1 MLKRYRFRAIPFAAM
16 LVAVTIGILMGNWQ
30 ARRAEQKIALGQL
43 LATRQ
48 RAEPLV
54 LGSQAIADD
63 AIEFRRVSV
72 SGRFLPDWAIY
83 LDNRPYNGR
92 AGFYLL
98 MPFHIDGSDRNLLV
112 ERGWLPRD
120 TAARDRV
127 PAVATPAGT
136 VTITGIARLN
146 AGHVMQLGSAPPLR
160 PGAIVQNADIVQLQS
175 ASGLKLEPFVLE
187 QTVDAIAGQGHGE
200 GNNDGPLVRDWPAP
214 SLGVDMH
221 RGYMFQW
228 YALALTAFLFYGW
241 TGFSRGRK

>member
-1 MLKRYRFRAIPFAAM
+1 MLKRYRFKIIPFVAM
-16 LVAVTIGILMGNWQ
+16 LIAVTIGILMGNWQ

-48 RAEPLV
+48 LADPLV
-54 LGSQAIADD
+54 LRSQTVSAD
-63 AIEFRRVSV
+63 AIEFRRVAV
-72 SGRFLPDWAIY
+72 TGRFVPQWALY

-98 MPFHIDGSDRNLLV
+98 MPFQIDGGGYVLV

-120 TAARDRV
+120 AMARDRV
-127 PAVATPAGT
+127 PNVATPAGT

-146 AGHVMQLGSAPPLR
+146 AGHVMELGSAPPLR
-160 PGAIVQNADIVQLQS
+160 PGAIVQNADIGVVQA
-175 ASGLKLEPFVLE
+175 ASGLALAPFVLE
-187 QTVDAIAGQGHGE
+187 QTGDG
-200 GNNDGPLVRDWPAP
+200 DGPLVRDWPAP

-228 YALALTAFLFYGW
+228 YALALTAFLFFCW